1 MNICIVDGCGRKR
14 FGHGYCQ
21 KHYMHIRTHGQIMP
35 DRGTKKCSSSGCGSK
50 HYSKGYCIRHYVQM
64 KKHGKII
71 RTARDG
77 NEIINKKNHAEIILY
92 DRHGNEKEITFIDL
106 EDVSKCRHE
115 RWSLTNHGYVI
126 CTIKHNG
133 KSYLRLQNLIMNH
146 KQSRKTVIDHKDG
159 DKLNNR
165 KSNLRIAK
173 TWQNNVNRNFN
184 IKNKVSKYRGVSP
197 AKYEKKPWTA
207 SIKADG
213 IRYFLGYYYT
223 EIEAAQA
230 YDVAAK
236 KHHKEFAVLNEV

>member
-1 MNICIVDGCGRKR
+1 MVAVEKDLVTGIVKSIICILEHMARLCLIEELKNVLRLGVVVSII
-14 FGHGYCQ
+14 Q
-21 KHYMHIRTHGQIMP
+21 KAI
-35 DRGTKKCSSSGCGSK
+35 
-50 HYSKGYCIRHYVQM
+50 VL
-64 KKHGKII
+64 GKII